1 MTKPLN
7 KSLKSVSIPAT
18 GTAKSG
24 VIVALHGWG
33 ANGNDLVAIAP
44 EVNLPDYQFVFPE
57 APFPH
62 PNVPEG
68 KMWYD
73 LQDKSRSG
81 LVESRQMLTEFLR
94 SLPESTGIPLSR
106 TVLLGFSQ
114 GGAMTLD
121 VGLSLP
127 LAGLVCLSGYLHEI
141 TTKPNQPISP
151 ILIVHGKQDPVVPL
165 MAAQTIRDT
174 LLSLGA
180 KVKYFEYDMG
190 HEIRPSAIA
199 QIQKFVLS
207 LK

>member
-1 MTKPLN
+1 MTQSLN
-7 KSLKSVSIPAT
+7 KSLKSVTIPAT

-44 EVNLPDYQFVFPE
+44 EVNLPDYQFIFPE

-62 PNVPEG
+62 PHVPGG

-73 LQDKSRSG
+73 LEDKSRSG
-81 LVESRQMLTEFLR
+81 LTERRQMLTAFLS
-94 SLPESTGIPLSR
+94 SLPESTGMPLSR
-106 TVLLGFSQ
+106 TILLGFSQ

-141 TTKPNQPISP
+141 ATKSNQPIAP
-151 ILIVHGKQDPVVPL
+151 VLIVHGRQDRVVPL
-165 MAAQTIRDT
+165 MAAQTARDT

-180 KVKYFEYDMG
+180 KVKYVEYDMG

>member
-1 MTKPLN
+1 MTKPL
-7 KSLKSVSIPAT
+7 KSISIPAT
-18 GTAKSG
+18 GTTKSG

-33 ANGNDLVAIAP
+33 ANGSDLVAIAP
-44 EVNLPDYQFVFPE
+44 EVNLPDYQFIFPE

-62 PNVPEG
+62 PNVPGG

-81 LVESRQMLTEFLR
+81 LAESRQMLTEFLR

-165 MAAQTIRDT
+165 MAAQTTRDT

>member
-7 KSLKSVSIPAT
+7 KSLKFVSIPAT

-33 ANGNDLVAIAP
+33 ANSNDLVAIAP
-44 EVNLPDYQFVFPE
+44 EVNLPNYQFIFPE

-62 PNVPEG
+62 PNVPGG

-81 LVESRQMLTEFLR
+81 LAESRQMLTEFLR

-121 VGLSLP
+121 VGLNMP
-127 LAGLVCLSGYLHEI
+127 LAGLVSLSGYLHEI

-165 MAAQTIRDT
+165 MAAQTARDT
-174 LLSLGA
+174 LRSLGA

-199 QIQKFVLS
+199 EIQKFVLS